1 MIIGIPKEIMHDEA
15 RVAATP
21 ETVGKFVKDGFEVLV
36 ERHAGDGALYHDE
49 DYIQAG
55 AKIVDNPQ
63 EIYDRA
69 EMILKVKE
77 PLMNEPLH
85 KHEVDMMHKGQVLIT
100 FIHPASPVNHE
111 MVKALSAKGVTAITL
126 DGIPRISRAQSMD
139 ALTSMS
145 TCAGYKGILMAAD
158 RLTTFVPQ
166 MFTAVGQI
174 KPAKVMVIGVG
185 VAGLQALATAKRLGA
200 ITYAADIRPMA
211 SENAMSLG
219 AKVVDT
225 TVPPELAIAEG
236 GYANRLPADVLI
248 QEQEALKATIQEMD
262 IVLRPHPRQDRPDH
276 HHGRDGEGH
285 EEGFRHR
292 GHLHRPGRQLR
303 TYSEG
308 RHRDQVR
315 RDADGGEEH
324 PRPPADELHLDV
336 LQQPLQPRE
345 LPGQGRQVR
354 PRPQRR
360 DHPEVAGVHR
370 RPAGPSGRPRGH
382 GLMIHPLILI
392 AVFLVSAV
400 LGYFIIRTV
409 PSLLHTPLM
418 SGMNALSGV
427 TIVGAIVA
435 TGVAFLA
442 GDGLWAQLAGGLA
455 IVLAAVNVFGGF
467 GVTHR
472 MLKMFDKKK
481 K

>member
-21 ETVGKFVKDGFEVLV
+21 ETVGKFVQDGFEVLV

-77 PLMNEPLH
+77 PLMNEALH

-145 TCAGYKGILMAAD
+145 TCAGYKGILMAANM
-158 RLTTFVPQ
+158 LTTFVPQ

-262 IVLRPHPRQDRPDH
+262 IVFCSALIPGKIAPVIIT
-276 HHGRDGEGH
+276 
-285 EEGFRHR
+285 EEMVKGMKK
-292 GHLHRPGRQLR
+292 GSVIVDISIDQGGNCELTPKGGIETKYGVTLMGVKNIPGL
-303 TYSEG
+303 
-308 RHRDQVR
+308 
-315 RDADGGEEH
+315 
-324 PRPPADELHLDV
+324 
-336 LQQPLQPRE
+336 
-345 LPGQGRQVR
+345 LPTSSTWMFSNNLYNL
-354 PRPQRR
+354 
-360 DHPEVAGVHR
+360 VHR

-382 GLMIHPLILI
+382 GLMIHPLILV
-392 AVFLVSAV
+392 AVFVVSAV

-442 GDGLWAQLAGGLA
+442 GDGFWAQLAGGLA